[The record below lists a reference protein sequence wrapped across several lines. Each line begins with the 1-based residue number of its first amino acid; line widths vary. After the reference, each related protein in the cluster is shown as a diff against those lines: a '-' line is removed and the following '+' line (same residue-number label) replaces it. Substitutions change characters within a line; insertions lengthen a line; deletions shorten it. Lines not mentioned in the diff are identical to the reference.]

1 MIKLYPCLLLT
12 AFLAVGSFSQ
22 ITGQNPAKYSATKGT
37 SRTLQKGMG
46 FPDFPQLG
54 SNVIN
59 LSITLPSVVDNS
71 TQPYLRSAFQQ
82 AGASC
87 GQSASV
93 GYNFCY
99 EINRLRQLPSD
110 TISNT
115 YPDHFTWNFMN
126 GTLPYYGEGV
136 SYFHTFDILYDAG
149 NPTEEVYGRTIT
161 VDDSYYWMSGYEK
174 YFSAMHNRIS
184 GANSIH
190 AGTPEGLEILKHWL
204 HNHLEGSEVGGVAN
218 FYAGVPNYAH
228 LPPNSPEAGKAV
240 ITTWMPNAS
249 HAMTIVGYNDSIRF
263 DINGDG
269 MFSNDLDNNNDG
281 VVDMR
286 DWEIGG
292 LKFINSYGNWFGDEG
307 FCYMLYSSLAIKYGQ
322 GGIWNNSVHVLFPDT
337 AYKPQLTI
345 KASVKHNKR
354 GRLKISAGISTDTSR
369 YVPDYTMDF
378 SIFNYQ
384 GLDYYMAGNKL
395 PEGKTIEFGLDISP
409 LLSYVQA
416 GQATRIF
423 LIVDEKDID
432 SKGDGF
438 ILDFQAITHTGTGEV
453 IYVSNETP
461 AAIINHGRTIVT
473 TTIINDSEP
482 PAITIDEFHLA
493 TPGNT
498 NILTAVASGG
508 EAPYEWTIEQIY
520 YATDSIMDYPEP
532 EGETLI
538 PTNNS
543 KGYSTVALPF
553 TFPFFG
559 QEYDTVFMHVNG
571 YIMFLRADMPYY
583 YLLFDEPY
591 LRQFKAI
598 AGCMHHEL
606 GIKGSGDYLKAS
618 ISDDKAILTWK
629 ISALSG
635 AGIAEFSITLTPDG
649 VISIQYGDVLLP
661 SVIPVTGISS
671 GKSRNYIP
679 ASRNGILPVKG
690 EIRKFTP
697 ALPANI
703 LDLVT
708 PGIIHAEIP
717 ENFASGQFKLQIT
730 DSNRLKSEK
739 IITLTTGP
747 LISIELADS
756 SALLSPGSNILLT
769 VKIRNACQQDIEN
782 STLEVLTGSSNLSIT
797 GQTLTGLN
805 IPAGET
811 VEIKNQFSM
820 LIADSISSQQPLRLQ
835 GTFVTDGKEV
845 NTFATFS
852 SSIPLLVLM
861 PPVVQDNDNN
871 TADPGEEVA
880 VVFSLYNPGNADAGA
895 LSAELTLDSPF
906 AALTGSSGLLPGEL
920 DAFSLKRIAFQM
932 KVNDN
937 TPPGTLISITLNVS
951 SENAG
956 TKTETY
962 TLDLGMPQI
971 VVIDKDKNQNSAVH
985 IVAAINQINLST
997 EMLESIDPLLNDYK
1011 VAFLSLGFFMQ
1022 NHRLTP
1028 FEDSLLVS
1036 FLNNGGKLYLEG
1048 GAFFKQDPVTDLRG
1062 KLGVTGLTQ
1071 AWAKPADTLIGIEG
1085 TPAEEFMI
1093 DYRGDAVRGENLI
1106 ALEPAETWMSDKNS
1120 DLNFVVALDSGTY
1133 KTIASS
1139 VEFGGFFMYNSPGRT
1154 ELIRRYLDFLDFATT
1169 PLCVTFQSSA
1179 HQICPGNSISFTSG
1193 YSKLPLTWNWSF
1205 PGGTP
1210 DTWNG
1215 PQPEIQYKTAGTYDV
1230 SLTVSE
1236 GIESNTFFIENM
1248 ITVNECLGMQ
1258 EVNTHRLKIYPNPA
1272 SDKLTIES
1280 ESIIG
1285 LAEISLLDSKGME
1298 VFRQVIQSDNHSLRV
1313 SLPQLKAGFYILRL
1327 NCGNKITWSKLIIQ

>member
-1 MIKLYPCLLLT
+1 MLSHTSILLT
-12 AFLAVGSFSQ
+12 AILVVGSFGQ
-22 ITGQNPAKYSATKGT
+22 ISSQNPAKSTA
-37 SRTLQKGMG
+37 SRGVVRSLQKGMD
-46 FPDFPQLG
+46 FPDFPQLESSG
-54 SNVIN
+54 LNR
-59 LSITLPSVVDNS
+59 SIALPAVVDNS
-71 TQPYLRSAFQQ
+71 MQPYLRPVFQQ
-82 AGASC
+82 LGASC

-93 GYNFCY
+93 AYNFCY
-99 EINRLRQLPSD
+99 EINRLRQIPSD

-149 NPTEEVYGRTIT
+149 NPTEEVYGRPIT
-161 VDDSYYWMSGYEK
+161 MDDSYYWMSGYEK
-174 YFSAMHNRIS
+174 YYSAMHNRIS

-263 DINGDG
+263 DRNGDG
-269 MFSNDLDNNNDG
+269 MFTNHLDINNDG

-292 LKFINSYGNWFGDEG
+292 LKFVNSYGEYFGNEG
-307 FCYMLYSSLAIKYGQ
+307 FCYMLYSSLALKYGQ
-322 GGIWNNSVHVLFPDT
+322 GGIWNNAVHVLFPDT

-384 GLDYYMAGNKL
+384 GLDYYMAGNKN
-395 PEGKTIEFGLDISP
+395 PDGKTLELGLDISP
-409 LLSYVQA
+409 LLSYVEA
-416 GQATRIF
+416 GETARIF
-423 LIVDEKDID
+423 LIIDEKDID

-438 ILDFQAITHTGTGEV
+438 VLDFQAITHTGIEDV
-453 IYVSNETP
+453 IYESNETP

-473 TTIINDSEP
+473 TTIISNSEP
-482 PAITIDEFHLA
+482 PALTIDEVQLV

-508 EAPYEWTIEQIY
+508 EAPYEWAIEQIY
-520 YATDSIMDYPEP
+520 YATDSLIDYPEP
-532 EGETLI
+532 DGDTLT

-543 KGYSTVALPF
+543 NGYSTVALPF

-591 LRQFKAI
+591 LRQLKAI
-598 AGCMHHEL
+598 AGCMHKDL
-606 GIKGSGDYLKAS
+606 MLTNSNNYLKATTS
-618 ISDDKAILTWK
+618 NDKAILSWK
-629 ISALSG
+629 ISKPLNG
-635 AGIAEFSITLTPDG
+635 GRAEFSITLTPDG
-649 VISIQYGDVLLP
+649 AISVQFGDVFLP
-661 SVIPVTGISS
+661 SMMPITGISN
-671 GKSRNYIP
+671 GISRNYIP
-679 ASRNGILPVKG
+679 ASRNGILPVNG
-690 EIRKFTP
+690 EIRKFIPSSAPDIAVLNGPGLINTDI
-697 ALPANI
+697 PANF
-703 LDLVT
+703 T
-708 PGIIHAEIP
+708 
-717 ENFASGQFKLQIT
+717 SGKFMLRIT

-756 SALLSPGSNILLT
+756 STLLSPGSNIPLT
-769 VKIRNACQQDIEN
+769 VKIRNASQQDIEN
-782 STLEVLTGSSNLSIT
+782 SNLEVLSGSSNLSIS
-797 GQTLTGLN
+797 GQMLNGLN
-805 IPAGET
+805 IPAGQT
-811 VEIKNQFSM
+811 VEIKNQFNM

-835 GTFVTDGKEV
+835 GRFITDGKEV
-845 NTFATFS
+845 NTFVTFS

-861 PPVVQDNDNN
+861 PPVVLDSGNN

-880 VVFSLYNPGNADAGA
+880 VVFSIYNPGNADAGM
-895 LSAELTLDSPF
+895 LSAELTIDSPF
-906 AALTGSSGLLPGEL
+906 AALTSSSRLLPGEL
-920 DAFSLKRIAFQM
+920 DAFALKHIAFLM

-962 TLDLGMPQI
+962 VLDLGMPQI

-985 IVAAINQINLST
+985 IAHALKQINMSS
-997 EMLESIDPLLNDYK
+997 EMLESIDNQVNDYK

-1022 NHRLTP
+1022 NHRITP
-1028 FEDSLLVS
+1028 YEDSLLVS
-1036 FLNNGGKLYLEG
+1036 FLDNGGKLYLEG
-1048 GAFFKQDPVTDLRG
+1048 GAFFKQDPFTNLRG

-1085 TPAEEFMI
+1085 TPVEGFKI
-1093 DYRGDAVRGENLI
+1093 DYRGDAIRGENLI
-1106 ALEPAETWMSDKNS
+1106 ALEPAVTWMSDKNS
-1120 DLNFVVALDSGTY
+1120 GLNFVVALDSGTY

-1154 ELIRRYLDFLDFATT
+1154 ELIRRYLDFLDFPTT

-1179 HQICPGNSISFTSG
+1179 HQICPGNSISFTSS
-1193 YSKLPLTWNWSF
+1193 YSKLPVTWNWSF

-1215 PQPEIQYKTAGTYDV
+1215 PLPEIQYKTAGTYDV

-1236 GIESNTFFIENM
+1236 GTENNTFFIENM
-1248 ITVNECLGMQ
+1248 ITVNECLGIH
-1258 EVNTHRLKIYPNPA
+1258 ETNASGLKIYPNPA
-1272 SDKLTIES
+1272 IDKLTIES
-1280 ESIIG
+1280 ESIIS
-1285 LAEISLLDSKGME
+1285 LAEISLLDPKGME
-1298 VFRQVIQSDNHSLRV
+1298 VFRQVIQADNHSLTV
-1313 SLPQLKAGFYILRL
+1313 SLPKLKAGFYILRL
-1327 NCGNKITWSKLIIQ
+1327 NCDSKITWSKLIIQ